1 MVASTAPCPC
11 PLTKE
16 DSMQK
21 PTSTAISKI
30 TAVALSV
37 VALSMVS
44 AFAQTSGQEQ
54 TAKLL
59 AKEAITQKA
68 IEAEI
73 EQQKAKLAQLQLK
86 KFSVKKTT
94 FSDVELAQLLSAV
107 GFEGK
112 ALKTAWAVVK
122 KESNGR
128 PLAFNGNVRTG
139 DSSYGI
145 FQINMIGGLGVKR
158 RDKYDLDSNK
168 DLFDPVVN
176 AEIAY
181 HMSNGGEDWSAW
193 KISAPYT
200 NRDEVRFQY
209 WYSRFPE
216 GFQL

>member
-1 MVASTAPCPC
+1 MR
-11 PLTKE
+11 
-16 DSMQK
+16 K
-21 PTSTAISKI
+21 PTNTAFPKI
-30 TAVALSV
+30 IAVALSV
-37 VALSMVS
+37 VTLSMVS

-54 TAKLL
+54 TAKLV
-59 AKEAITQKA
+59 AKEAITLKA

-73 EQQKAKLAQLQLK
+73 EKQKVKLAELQLK

-94 FSDVELAQLLSAV
+94 FSDVELAQLLYAV
-107 GFEGK
+107 GFEGR

-128 PLAFNGNVRTG
+128 PLAFNGNTRTG

-145 FQINMIGGLGVKR
+145 FQINMIGGLGVVR
-158 RDKYDLDSNK
+158 RDKYDLNSNK

-181 HMSNGGEDWSAW
+181 HMSNGGEDWTAW
-193 KISAPYT
+193 KIQAPYT

-209 WYSRFPE
+209 WYERFPE
-216 GFQL
+216 GFQQ